1 MAKIIENHI
10 GRRMIRL
17 SSDDILMVV
26 QQYQEISRNKTLNF
40 FKAKNILE
48 DSLIYLPEEV

>member
-17 SSDDILMVV
+17 SSDDIIMVV
-26 QQYQEISRNKTLNF
+26 QQYQQICRNKTLDF
-40 FKAKNILE
+40 LSAKNMLE
-48 DSLIYLPEEV
+48 DNLLYLPEEV